1 VCDVCE
7 DGVASIEE
15 EMEEMIEKDSARIG
29 RSRVVDQSTSRPNWR
44 MNVRVN
50 EMWEVVT
57 LSSLARTILHIFP
70 L

>member
-1 VCDVCE
+1 
-7 DGVASIEE
+7 
-15 EMEEMIEKDSARIG
+15 MIEKDSARIG

>member
-1 VCDVCE
+1 MCDVCE

-29 RSRVVDQSTSRPNWR
+29 CSRVVDQSTSRPNWR

-50 EMWEVVT
+50 EMKCDGC
-57 LSSLARTILHIFP
+57 
-70 L
+70 

>member
-1 VCDVCE
+1 MTCVKMALP
-7 DGVASIEE
+7 ASK
-15 EMEEMIEKDSARIG
+15 MEEMIEKDSARIG

-57 LSSLARTILHIFP
+57 LSSLVLLLHIFP